1 LPDAI
6 DAAAEALLAARR
18 RDVALV
24 VVGGR
29 PLVGNASLAALFH
42 ARGVVP
48 RQLIVDGVTKIADS
62 GLVRRIE
69 GCPIAEPGASA
80 R

>member
-1 LPDAI
+1 MNSAN
-6 DAAAEALLAARR
+6 ALR
-18 RDVALV
+18 
-24 VVGGR
+24 R

-69 GCPIAEPGASA
+69 GCPISEPGVGA